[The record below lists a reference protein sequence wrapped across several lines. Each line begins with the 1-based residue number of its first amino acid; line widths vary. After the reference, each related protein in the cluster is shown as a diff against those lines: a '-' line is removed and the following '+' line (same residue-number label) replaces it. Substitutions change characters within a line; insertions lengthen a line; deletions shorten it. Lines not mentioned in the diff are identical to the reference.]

1 MERREAN
8 KRIESAGDSRFLTFS
23 CYHRLPMLRSA
34 WAKDAIV
41 EYLAHTKSR
50 LDFRLY
56 AFVAMPD
63 HLHLLLRPNTEV
75 AGVRRIMSALKSRTA
90 AIVLERLKR
99 ESPSLAERATD
110 AKGKVHL
117 WQPGGGYDRNIHSHG
132 EFLEKV
138 KYIDEN
144 PVRRG
149 LVEHAE
155 DYLWSSAGSSFLVRD
170 PWDD

>member
-1 MERREAN
+1 MERSRSN
-8 KRIESAGDSRFLTFS
+8 KRIELAGDSRFLTFS
-23 CYHRLPMLRSA
+23 CYHRLPLLRSD
-34 WAKDAIV
+34 WAKNAVV

-63 HLHLLLRPNTEV
+63 HLHLLLRPNAEV
-75 AGVRRIMSALKSRTA
+75 ANVRRIMSALKSRTA
-90 AIVLERLKR
+90 TAVLERLKR
-99 ESPSLAERATD
+99 ESPSLAERARD
-110 AKGKVHL
+110 AKGQYHL
-117 WQPGGGYDRNIHSHG
+117 WQPGGGYDRNIHSHD

-149 LVEHAE
+149 LAERAE
-155 DYLWSSAGSSFLVRD
+155 DYVWSSAGSAALVRD
-170 PWDD
+170 PWED

>member
-1 MERREAN
+1 MERSRSN
-8 KRIESAGDSRFLTFS
+8 KRIKVAGDSRFLTFS
-23 CYHRLPMLRSA
+23 CYHRLPLLRSD
-34 WAKDAIV
+34 WAKDAV
-41 EYLAHTKSR
+41 VAHLTHTKSR

-56 AFVAMPD
+56 AYVAMPD
-63 HLHLLLRPNTEV
+63 HLHLLLRPNAEV
-75 AGVRRIMSALKSRTA
+75 ADVRLIMSALKSRTA
-90 AIVLERLKR
+90 AAVLERLRR

-110 AKGKVHL
+110 AKGQYHV

-149 LVEHAE
+149 LVERAE
-155 DYLWSSAGSSFLVRD
+155 DYVWSSAGSTSLLRD
-170 PWDD
+170 PWVD